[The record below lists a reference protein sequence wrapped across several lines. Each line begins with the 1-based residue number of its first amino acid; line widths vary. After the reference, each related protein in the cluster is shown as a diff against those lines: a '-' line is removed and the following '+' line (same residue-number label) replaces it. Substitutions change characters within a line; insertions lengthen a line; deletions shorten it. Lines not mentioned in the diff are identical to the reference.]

1 VSVHNCSLLLLWQ
14 QVQASSIHLL
24 QELLQAAIDL
34 KPRAIWLSFG
44 DWDSLATPIKKAG
57 IMIICQVQHL
67 EQVEPALKAGADV
80 IVGQV
85 LPQASSSCSHS
96 WFVFCKPNAT
106 AKCQLGLQAG
116 HHHFFCFCDNRINA
130 NHFVPQST
138 TLATLPLAMI
148 CMNLSI

>member
-1 VSVHNCSLLLLWQ
+1 MLWVLGCSTTHVRRCAHNKYLYTICGLLLLWQ

-44 DWDSLATPIKKAG
+44 DWESLATPIKKAG

-96 WFVFCKPNAT
+96 
-106 AKCQLGLQAG
+106 
-116 HHHFFCFCDNRINA
+116 
-130 NHFVPQST
+130 
-138 TLATLPLAMI
+138 
-148 CMNLSI
+148 